1 MKYHFTYALI
11 LTPFES
17 SLTPL
22 DWESVVAQDYPI
34 HALYCEE
41 LGALLFHSD
50 NQKNDCTNMIS
61 FLKET
66 FKILNIFKCTIGY
79 IKCIHLVAKP
89 HQYLSTEPFHFAKL
103 KCWILT

>member
-17 SLTPL
+17 SLTSL
-22 DWESVVAQDYPI
+22 NWESVVAQDYPI

-50 NQKNDCTNMIS
+50 NQKNDCTELIS
-61 FLKET
+61 FLKKT
-66 FKILNIFKCTIGY
+66 FEILNIPAEWNNKIIVLNDDENEWCVY
-79 IKCIHLVAKP
+79 DVLK
-89 HQYLSTEPFHFAKL
+89 HFND
-103 KCWILT
+103 

>member
-17 SLTPL
+17 SLTSL
-22 DWESVVAQDYPI
+22 DWESVAAQDYPI

-50 NQKNDCTNMIS
+50 NQKNDCTELIS
-61 FLKET
+61 FLKKT
-66 FKILNIFKCTIGY
+66 FEILNIPAEWNNKIIVLNDDENEWCVY
-79 IKCIHLVAKP
+79 DVLK
-89 HQYLSTEPFHFAKL
+89 HFND
-103 KCWILT
+103 